1 MSGSEVAALR
11 ATARW
16 LRAQGYQFIT
26 TTPATHARVLRRQP
40 GAAAQDLRDVFGW
53 SRPFHAALLS
63 APVLDAL
70 GAAGFIAQRQDGLL
84 ASRVRFSTLEDLL
97 LAHSAYPTTQADA
110 VFFGPDTYRFAALI
124 QSELQRRPLPN
135 GARIVDLGCGS
146 GAGGLVAARCA
157 SDVQPQIVL
166 TDINAAALRF
176 AEANAA
182 EAGATGVKLCQG
194 DLYACVDGDFDLI
207 LSNPPYLN
215 DAAAR
220 DYRHGG
226 GTWGEALSVRIV
238 REGLPRLRPGGR
250 LVLYTGAA
258 IIQGANPLHDAL
270 RTELSDRGWPW
281 SWRELDPDVFGEEL
295 EEPAY
300 AQAERIAAVAL
311 VVERPAA

>member
-1 MSGSEVAALR
+1 MSGSDVAALL

-26 TTPATHARVLRRQP
+26 PTPATHARVLRRQP
-40 GAAAQDLRDVFGW
+40 GAHARDLRDVFGW
-53 SRPFHAALLS
+53 SRRFHPDLLS
-63 APVLDAL
+63 AQVLDAL
-70 GAAGFIAQRQDGLL
+70 GAAGLVEHCQDGLL
-84 ASRVRFSTLEDLL
+84 ASRVRISTLDGML
-97 LAHSAYPTTQADA
+97 LAHSAYPTTQSDA

-124 QSELQRRPLPN
+124 ESELRRRPLPG
-135 GARIVDLGCGS
+135 GARIVDLGCGA

-157 SDVQPQIVL
+157 PTARPHLVL

-182 EAGATGVKLCQG
+182 EAGIADATLAQG
-194 DLYACVDGDFDLI
+194 DLYACVAGDFDLI

-215 DAAAR
+215 DATAR
-220 DYRHGG
+220 AYRHGG
-226 GTWGEALSVRIV
+226 GTWGEALSVRVV

-258 IIQGANPLHDAL
+258 IIDGANPLHDAL
-270 RTELSDRGWPW
+270 QTELSKLGWPW

>member
-1 MSGSEVAALR
+1 MSGSDVAALR
-11 ATARW
+11 AAARW
-16 LRAQGYQFIT
+16 LRAQGYRFIT
-26 TTPATHARVLRRQP
+26 LTPATHARVLQRHP
-40 GAAAQDLRDVFGW
+40 GAPAHDLRDVFGW
-53 SRPFHAALLS
+53 SRPFRSELLS
-63 APVLDAL
+63 AQVLDVL
-70 GAAGFIAQRQDGLL
+70 GVAGLVERRQDGLL
-84 ASRVRFSTLEDLL
+84 ASRVRFSTLDGML

-124 QSELQRRPLPN
+124 QSELQRQPLPR

-146 GAGGLVAARCA
+146 GAGGLVAARCSA
-157 SDVQPQIVL
+157 TAQPQLVL

-176 AEANAA
+176 AEANATEA
-182 EAGATGVKLCQG
+182 EGIAVKLCQG
-194 DLYACVDGDFDLI
+194 DLYACVDGEFDLI
-207 LSNPPYLN
+207 VSNPPYLN
-215 DAAAR
+215 DATAR
-220 DYRHGG
+220 AYRHGG
-226 GTWGEALSVRIV
+226 GAWGEALSVRIV

-258 IIQGANPLHDAL
+258 IIDGANPLQDAL
-270 RTELSDRGWPW
+270 QNELSNLGWPW

>member
-16 LRAQGYQFIT
+16 LRAQGYHFVT
-26 TTPATHARVLRRQP
+26 PTPATHARVLRRQP
-40 GAAAQDLRDVFGW
+40 GAPARDLRDVFGW
-53 SRPFHAALLS
+53 SRPFHPDLLS
-63 APVLDAL
+63 GQVLDAL
-70 GAAGFIAQRQDGLL
+70 GAAGLVARRQDGML
-84 ASRVRFSTLEDLL
+84 ASRVRFSTLDAML

-110 VFFGPDTYRFAALI
+110 VFFGPDTYRFAALVD
-124 QSELQRRPLPN
+124 SELQRRPLPD

-157 SDVQPQIVL
+157 AAAQPRLVL

-182 EAGATGVKLCQG
+182 EAGITGTTLAQG
-194 DLYACVDGDFDLI
+194 DLYACVDGEFDLI

-215 DAAAR
+215 DTTAR
-220 DYRHGG
+220 AYRHGG

-238 REGLPRLRPGGR
+238 QEGLARLRPGGR

-258 IIQGANPLHDAL
+258 ILEGSNPLHDAL
-270 RTELSDRGWPW
+270 LPVLSARGWPW

-311 VVERPAA
+311 VVERPCA